1 MILHRLPRILI
12 ATVSALVV
20 VVLAEGTALAEG
32 DPVAGEKT
40 FKKCKACH
48 VIDSAKHRVGPSLQG
63 VLGRTP
69 GTAEGY
75 KYSSALKAFGE
86 DGAVWDEETLDLWL
100 TKPKDLV
107 KKTKM
112 SFPGLKKPEDRANI
126 IAYLKQA
133 SEE

>member
-1 MILHRLPRILI
+1 MQIR
-12 ATVSALVV
+12 
-20 VVLAEGTALAEG
+20 VLAAMTIAAAVFAAPAMAEG
-32 DPVAGEKT
+32 DAKKGAKV
-40 FKKCKACH
+40 FRKCKACH
-48 VIDSAKHRVGPSLQG
+48 VVDSDKHRVGPSLKG
-63 VLGRTP
+63 VFGRTP

-75 KYSSALKAFGE
+75 KYSKALIVFGE
-86 DGAVWDEETLDLWL
+86 DGAVWDDETLDAWL

-112 SFPGLKKPEDRANI
+112 AFSGLKKPEDRANV

>member
-1 MILHRLPRILI
+1 MKLLWVLP
-12 ATVSALVV
+12 
-20 VVLAEGTALAEG
+20 LAMLAACQTAEG
-32 DPVAGEKT
+32 DSAAGEKT
-40 FKKCKACH
+40 FKKCKAYH
-48 VIDSAKHRVGPSLQG
+48 VVDSDKHRVGPSLKG
-63 VLGRTP
+63 VFGRTP

-75 KYSSALKAFGE
+75 KYSKALIAFGE
-86 DGAVWDEETLDLWL
+86 DRAVWDDETLDAWL

-112 SFPGLKKPEDRANI
+112 AFSGLKKPEDRANV